1 MMGRPRKQSDVAKV
15 FAAAL
20 CDEDQK
26 QKRKIGK
33 RITELR
39 EFALMTKQELSERVG
54 TSPNTII
61 RIERGTYRDYPVAL
75 LKRIAKV
82 FKQKQKDFLP
92 DR

>member
-1 MMGRPRKQSDVAKV
+1 MGSPRKQSDAAKV

-39 EFALMTKQELSERVG
+39 EFALMTKQELGERVG

-61 RIERGTYRDYPVAL
+61 RIERGTYLDYSIDF

-82 FKQKQKDFLP
+82 FHQKPGDFLP
-92 DR
+92 DH